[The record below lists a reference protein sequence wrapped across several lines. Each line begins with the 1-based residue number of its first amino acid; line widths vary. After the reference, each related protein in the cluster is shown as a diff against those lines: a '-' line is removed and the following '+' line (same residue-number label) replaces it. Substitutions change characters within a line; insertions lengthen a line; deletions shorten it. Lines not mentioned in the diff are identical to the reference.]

1 MAVFVRNLFLSA
13 NYTQSE
19 VISTG
24 KKTATGDDFYDFFS
38 KSMGLNQ
45 MHTNKEKLSPVNSSG
60 NQRSI
65 RGSKPALNSG
75 KANGTIS
82 KDGSEQVQELSVSDA
97 QKPEK
102 QPKNLLYIIDEIMA
116 VLQKLSVF
124 LEDAEAVSTDESA
137 INIVFSEEIESII
150 NQSISRLLEVADYT
164 EGSIGELAHNLAEKL
179 NQILE
184 EGLSGMVSEGSIIN
198 TEEFSELVSK
208 MLHEAEKIKLEL
220 NFENAHEDINLE
232 SRNESVAPDEN
243 SIQDQYQAEVSQTE
257 QNEHQSLNSDKAL
270 KDNNKDSRSSDD
282 VVNIPD
288 KQKFS
293 TVNLREDIDQAMQS
307 NAADSI
313 QVSEPY
319 YSGPVRSNIIT
330 KAEILQQV
338 AEKVEI
344 LAGSDRSEMIIQLKP
359 ESLGKIELQVIHERG
374 EIIAK
379 FLAENEQ
386 VKSILENNMQYLR
399 DSLEKS
405 GVDIQS
411 LSVSVGQHNHTD
423 DRDNYKGQYAQT
435 RLQGIYNEGFSDM
448 GNISHTYGYTGLT
461 GDLYGFTE
469 SEINLI
475 A

>member
-1 MAVFVRNLFLSA
+1 
-13 NYTQSE
+13 
-19 VISTG
+19 
-24 KKTATGDDFYDFFS
+24 
-38 KSMGLNQ
+38 
-45 MHTNKEKLSPVNSSG
+45 MHKKEKLSVNSSG
-60 NQRSI
+60 NQRSK
-65 RGSKPALNSG
+65 RFKTRLNSG

-313 QVSEPY
+313 QVSEPD

-359 ESLGKIELQVIHERG
+359 ESLGKIELQVTHERG
-374 EIIAK
+374 EIIA
-379 FLAENEQ
+379 N
-386 VKSILENNMQYLR
+386 
-399 DSLEKS
+399 
-405 GVDIQS
+405 
-411 LSVSVGQHNHTD
+411 
-423 DRDNYKGQYAQT
+423 
-435 RLQGIYNEGFSDM
+435 FSRER
-448 GNISHTYGYTGLT
+448 TG
-461 GDLYGFTE
+461 
-469 SEINLI
+469 
-475 A
+475 